1 MQMSNN
7 THNNKHPMSHHFDSP
22 ESRQDSRINI
32 CDIYLFNADVPQKIV
47 AVMTISPLAGL
58 PSPFTGQPQWDTFRP
73 ETAYEFRFDTDGD
86 AKSDLVFR
94 FIFQGESNP
103 QTWRLTYLSGE
114 EARDPHV
121 TGREL
126 GQGTVNEIATVA
138 NLGRIWSGLAGD
150 PFFLDAVAARICL
163 DRAIQN
169 HEWNPASFS
178 TGASTTGATNVLAIV
193 AELPLDLISTTPFGF
208 YATVSA
214 NDHGHWTQVNRCG
227 KPNFAATFNDNP
239 EGSLLYN
246 STDPIT
252 DYENFA
258 QPVIELVSQICS
270 VAGSTDQPTNYGQ
283 MVAEWLFPDVLLFN
297 PKLPASFG
305 FAGINGR
312 RLQDDFGTVVYT
324 LFFNT
329 LLQNKVP
336 SPSDLRAEFP
346 YIAPARQLLTEAAVS
361 VPSRQS

>member
-1 MQMSNN
+1 
-7 THNNKHPMSHHFDSP
+7 MSHHFDSP

-32 CDIYLFNADVPQKIV
+32 CDIYLFNADDPQKIV

-86 AKSDLVFR
+86 AKSDVVFR
-94 FIFQGESNP
+94 FVFQGDANP
-103 QTWRLTYLSGE
+103 QSWSLTYLSGE
-114 EARDPHV
+114 AARDHHA
-121 TGREL
+121 TGQEL
-126 GQGTVNEIATVA
+126 GQGTVNEVAPIA
-138 NLGRIWSGLAGD
+138 NLGRIWTGLAGD
-150 PFFLDAVAARICL
+150 PFFLDAVAARVCL
-163 DRAIQN
+163 DNAIQN
-169 HEWNPASFS
+169 NVWDAESFS

-193 AELPLDLISTTPFGF
+193 AELPLDRISNTPFSF
-208 YATVSA
+208 YATVAA

-246 STDPIT
+246 STDPDT
-252 DYENFA
+252 DYDNFA
-258 QPVIELVSQICS
+258 QPVINLVTQICH
-270 VAGSTDQPTNYGQ
+270 VAQSTDRPANYGQ
-283 MVAEWLFPDVLLFN
+283 MVANWSFPDVLPFN
-297 PKLPASFG
+297 PLLPASFG

-336 SPSDLRAEFP
+336 PPIDLRTEFP
-346 YIAPARQLLTEAAVS
+346 YIAPARPLPTDSSVG
-361 VPSRQS
+361 VPSRQEG

>member
-1 MQMSNN
+1 
-7 THNNKHPMSHHFDSP
+7 MSHHFDSP

-32 CDIYLFNADVPQKIV
+32 CDIYLFNADKPEAIV

-58 PSPFTGQPQWDTFRP
+58 LSPFTGQPQWNTFRP
-73 ETAYEFRFDTDGD
+73 DTAYEFRFDTNGD
-86 AKSDLVFR
+86 AKSDVVFR
-94 FIFQGESNP
+94 FIFQGDATP
-103 QTWRLTYLSGE
+103 QTWTLTYLSGE
-114 EARDPHV
+114 EARDHFA

-126 GQGTVNEIATVA
+126 GYGTVNEITTVTH
-138 NLGRIWSGLAGD
+138 LGQIWTGLAGD
-150 PFFLDAVAARICL
+150 PFFLDAVAARVFL
-163 DRAIQN
+163 DKVIQN
-169 HEWNPASFS
+169 QAWDVESFS

-193 AELPLDLISTTPFGF
+193 AELPLDLISTTPFGY

-246 STDPIT
+246 TTDPDT
-252 DYENFA
+252 DLDNFA
-258 QPVIELVSQICS
+258 QPVIHLVTQICS
-270 VAGSTDQPTNYGQ
+270 AMGSTDQPTIYGQ
-283 MVAEWLFPDVLLFN
+283 RVANWLFPDLLPFD
-297 PKLPASFG
+297 PQLPASFD
-305 FAGINGR
+305 FVGINGR

-336 SPSDLRAEFP
+336 PPADLRTEFP
-346 YIAPARQLLTEAAVS
+346 YVPIARPLPTTPAVN
-361 VPSRQS
+361 VPSRQED

>member
-1 MQMSNN
+1 
-7 THNNKHPMSHHFDSP
+7 MSHHFDSP

-32 CDIYLFNADVPQKIV
+32 CDIYLFNGDAPQTIV

-58 PSPFTGQPQWDTFRP
+58 LSPFTGQPQWDTFRP
-73 ETAYEFRFDTDGD
+73 DTAYEFRFDTNGD
-86 AKSDLVFR
+86 AKSDVVFR
-94 FIFQGESNP
+94 FIFQGDVSP
-103 QTWRLTYLSGE
+103 QTWKLTYLSGE
-114 EARDPHV
+114 EARDPLAA
-121 TGREL
+121 GREL
-126 GQGTVNEIATVA
+126 GHGTVNEITPIA
-138 NLGRIWSGLAGD
+138 NLGRIWTGLAGD
-150 PFFLDAVAARICL
+150 PFFLDAVAARVCL
-163 DRAIQN
+163 DKAIQN
-169 HEWNPASFS
+169 QEWDVESFS

-193 AELPLDLISTTPFGF
+193 AELPLDLISTVPFSF

-246 STDPIT
+246 STDPDT
-252 DYENFA
+252 DHNNFA
-258 QPVIELVSQICS
+258 QPVISLVSQICR
-270 VAGSTDQPTNYGQ
+270 VAGSTDQPAIYGQ
-283 MVAEWLFPDVLLFN
+283 IVANWLFPDVLPFN
-297 PKLPASFG
+297 PQLPASFG

-336 SPSDLRAEFP
+336 PPTDLRTEFP
-346 YIAPARQLLTEAAVS
+346 YVAPVRPLPTEPAVS
-361 VPSRQS
+361 VPSRQEE